1 MIGVPEF
8 LNVMTDL
15 TAYSRDR
22 VVVYLVL
29 LVFYTGL
36 MLIVIVGL
44 TRLELRLEAAMQRR
58 R

>member
-36 MLIVIVGL
+36 VLIVIVGL

>member
-1 MIGVPEF
+1 
-8 LNVMTDL
+8 MTDL